1 MDQRQR
7 IFEDII
13 ISRIKVIQNYVKK
26 QLKLVKSQIQDGAT
40 NKSNSNIV
48 SNPVILNSI
57 HNDGMALELKIKDIV
72 KWKLEAHEQKGKL
85 KDDKLLQLEMAVARQ
100 EQHLQDALDIRNH
113 TTVMEAE
120 TVKQVVQQM
129 QDRMD

>member
-1 MDQRQR
+1 M
-7 IFEDII
+7 
-13 ISRIKVIQNYVKK
+13 
-26 QLKLVKSQIQDGAT
+26 
-40 NKSNSNIV
+40 
-48 SNPVILNSI
+48 NSI

>member
-1 MDQRQR
+1 
-7 IFEDII
+7 
-13 ISRIKVIQNYVKK
+13 
-26 QLKLVKSQIQDGAT
+26 
-40 NKSNSNIV
+40 
-48 SNPVILNSI
+48 
-57 HNDGMALELKIKDIV
+57 MALELKIKDIV